1 MSLVLLLSSFLSG
14 RSPCQFSDTPYARSM
29 STADVVLKS
38 GATKFNSEDDEE
50 EIKSL
55 MNPSFVLLCLWPEQ
69 WRIKNDFVWVSSQ
82 SLCHSLDSMVNQ
94 IILYARLITLQF
106 PVNVSIYNAEIQQVF
121 SASLGRWKKDP
132 GCGWS
137 RYHQESGWQKNPL
150 GGRGGRVFCLVDV
163 TNFVGFN
170 SSQSSLAVAKNYL
183 LYRGSKSNLPMK
195 DATRFLLSSKYR
207 RLSFTK
213 KFGSRIQKKLF
224 DG

>member
-14 RSPCQFSDTPYARSM
+14 RSPCQFSGTPYARSM

-55 MNPSFVLLCLWPEQ
+55 MNPSFALLCLWPEQ

-121 SASLGRWKKDP
+121 SGSLGRWKKDP

-137 RYHQESGWQKNPL
+137 RYHQESGWQKNLL

-170 SSQSSLAVAKNYL
+170 SSQSSLAVCVCFICIRQEIIKVREWIPHIGPLAEVIRLNIFN
-183 LYRGSKSNLPMK
+183 S
-195 DATRFLLSSKYR
+195 TRQLSS
-207 RLSFTK
+207 LPSE
-213 KFGSRIQKKLF
+213 
-224 DG
+224 